1 MPDDHADH
9 GAVDDFIAS
18 ITPDDSPMTRDDWH
32 ASERNQRL
40 STPDVTTGDLAPDFD
55 LSVYDFS
62 DGHKVESAERF
73 HLQSVAANTPVALVF
88 GSYT

>member
-1 MPDDHADH
+1 MADDTA
-9 GAVDDFIAS
+9 ADDFIAS
-18 ITPDDSPMTRDDWH
+18 ITPVDSPMTRDDWH

-40 STPDVTTGDLAPDFD
+40 STADVVVGDPAPDFD
-55 LSVYDFS
+55 LPVYDFS
-62 DGHKVESAERF
+62 TGEKVESADRF